1 MRNNDP
7 YPEELTSEDLI
18 ELGLSD
24 IVYVKSVTS
33 DEVKAAEV
41 EGTEGLPDGIM
52 LYAVHTADGTPVAL
66 LNDRDTA
73 FAAAR
78 QYSMEPMSVH

>member
-1 MRNNDP
+1 MREHNPNRD
-7 YPEELTSEDLI
+7 ELTLEDLS
-18 ELGLSD
+18 ELDLSD

-33 DEVKAAEV
+33 EEVKAADV
-41 EGTEGLPDGIM
+41 EGTESLPDGIM

-66 LNDRDTA
+66 LDNRDTA